1 LQCVEA
7 YQDHQEKVHRITKD
21 NFHTAMEEAINQQYI
36 EDRKVIETMGPIET
50 KNLTVIFCRIC
61 KKMFGGKKEY
71 RNHFETDT
79 DHLDKYEYAKKN
91 NVHHEMIGEGIGFAK
106 GPKFEAIE
114 KKRYCICFVCDKHF
128 SGELIILVL
137 ITISSPHSC
146 NNPGSQK
153 VVIGQKIFMFS
164 FFLKIIT

>member
-1 LQCVEA
+1 
-7 YQDHQEKVHRITKD
+7 
-21 NFHTAMEEAINQQYI
+21 
-36 EDRKVIETMGPIET
+36 MGPIET

-61 KKMFGGKKEY
+61 KKIFGGKKEY

-106 GPKFEAIE
+106 GPKFEEIE
-114 KKRYCICFVCDKHF
+114 KNRYCICFVCDKHF

-137 ITISSPHSC
+137 D
-146 NNPGSQK
+146 
-153 VVIGQKIFMFS
+153 
-164 FFLKIIT
+164 IICKGNKFTT